1 MTTTEAPPSAPPQ
14 ITDDVLLHTSLK
26 PVHYNVVLRPNLYE
40 DNSQNF
46 TLNGSVRIYF
56 NCIKS
61 TNNITIHI
69 QNLNVTDGS
78 IVVRNMTDQQIPL
91 HNYTRDDSARHF
103 LVIRLGENLVA
114 GMNYSVEMSF
124 IGPLQNEDL
133 SGLYYS
139 SYMEDSQT
147 RYEIYLAF
155 WQKKKTNHVFYRRSD
170 FCPVSFCPNA
180 FIMI

>member
-1 MTTTEAPPSAPPQ
+1 MTTTEAPTKDPS
-14 ITDDVLLHTSLK
+14 ITDDVLLPTSLE
-26 PVHYNVVLRPNLYE
+26 PVHYNVVLRPNLYG
-40 DNSQNF
+40 DDPKHF

-56 NCIKS
+56 KCIES
-61 TNNITIHI
+61 TKNITIHI
-69 QNLNVTDGS
+69 QNLNVTGGS
-78 IVVRNMTDQQIPL
+78 IDVRDMTNQNISL
-91 HNYTRDDSARHF
+91 HNFTRDDSARHF
-103 LVIRLGENLVA
+103 LIIRLGENLVA

-155 WQKKKTNHVFYRRSD
+155 WQK
-170 FCPVSFCPNA
+170 
-180 FIMI
+180 